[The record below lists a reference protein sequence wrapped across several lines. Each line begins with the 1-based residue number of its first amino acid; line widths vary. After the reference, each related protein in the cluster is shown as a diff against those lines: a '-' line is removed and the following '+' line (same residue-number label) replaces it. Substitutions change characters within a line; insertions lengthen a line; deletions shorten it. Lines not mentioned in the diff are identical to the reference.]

1 MESSSGVR
9 VSEQKEDRIAQ
20 AGTGASASNRQT
32 AKVSVITVNVNLIV
46 RSFRRKAPKYLGVS
60 GRTGCEGNGGCLM
73 ARFLFAPVAATG
85 HVNPGL
91 PIAAELVRR
100 GHEVRWYTTP
110 RFEEK
115 VCSVGAQYVP
125 YTRAFALE
133 EGRIDEQFPE
143 RVKLKGIAQMKYDM
157 KHAFIDQM
165 PGLYEDLS
173 EDLTR
178 YPSDV
183 LVGDTATSVC
193 ALVARRFQIPLA
205 IYGFSVLLQSSRDTA
220 PFGLGLL
227 PNATPL
233 GRLRNA
239 ALYGL
244 VNRVIF
250 KDPFDYY
257 DAMVERIGNDK
268 PEYPM
273 LDFANGA
280 DLFLQGCSPSFE
292 YPRSD
297 MPENV
302 RFIGA
307 FLPSANP
314 DWTPP
319 DWWGRLDGSRP
330 VVVVTQGTIATEY
343 QELILPAIRALANTE
358 WQVVVT
364 TGSRPPSVLGL
375 TSLPDNVIVEQ
386 FVPYAH
392 LMPRASLL
400 LTNGGYGSVQIALA
414 HGVPLVV
421 FGGSEEKPE
430 VASRVSWSGI
440 GLGFKTK
447 RPSEAQIR
455 TAVGK
460 VLSTPSYRS
469 RAQQL
474 RQELLSYDAA
484 KLSGDLLESLVH
496 TITLAPA

>member
-1 MESSSGVR
+1 
-9 VSEQKEDRIAQ
+9 
-20 AGTGASASNRQT
+20 
-32 AKVSVITVNVNLIV
+32 
-46 RSFRRKAPKYLGVS
+46 
-60 GRTGCEGNGGCLM
+60 M

-110 RFEEK
+110 RFEQK
-115 VCSVGAQYVP
+115 VRSVGARYVP
-125 YTRAFALE
+125 YVKAFALE
-133 EGRIDEQFPE
+133 EGRINEQFPE
-143 RVKLKGIAQMKYDM
+143 RVKLRGLAQLKYDM

-165 PGLYEDLS
+165 PGLFEDLS
-173 EDLTR
+173 EELQR
-178 YPSDV
+178 HPAEV

-193 ALVARRFQIPLA
+193 ALIARKYPVAWA
-205 IYGFSVLLQSSRDTA
+205 TYGISVLLQSSRDTA
-220 PFGLGLL
+220 PFGLGML
-227 PNATPL
+227 PSATPP

-239 ALYGL
+239 ALYWL
-244 VNRVIF
+244 VNRMIF
-250 KDPFDYY
+250 KDPFAYY
-257 DAMVERIGNDK
+257 DAMVQRIGSVK

-273 LDFANGA
+273 LDFANGS

-297 MPENV
+297 MPQNV

-307 FLPSANP
+307 FVPAADSG
-314 DWTPP
+314 WTPP
-319 DWWGRLDGSRP
+319 PWWERLHSGRP

-343 QELILPAIRALANTE
+343 EELILPAIRALANTE

-364 TGSRPPSVLGL
+364 TGSRPPAALGL
-375 TSLPDNVIVEQ
+375 DAVPDNVIVEQ

-392 LMPRASLL
+392 LLPGASLL

-414 HGVPLVV
+414 HGVPIVV

-430 VASRVSWSGI
+430 VARRVAWSGV
-440 GLGFKTK
+440 GLGFKSK

-455 TAVGK
+455 AAVREA
-460 VLSTPSYRS
+460 LATPSYRS

-474 RQELLSYDAA
+474 RQELLQYDAA
-484 KLSGDLLESLVH
+484 KLSGDLLESLARARPHDPVRG
-496 TITLAPA
+496 